1 MLVQHSRHLIWL
13 LTRQPVLLHERPSG
27 IYSVKHLAW
36 KEYDVGDQHILDVQE
51 FIRVGYYINNEY
63 WEEELR
69 ETPPERP
76 IIERWA

>member
-1 MLVQHSRHLIWL
+1 MN
-13 LTRQPVLLHERPSG
+13 
-27 IYSVKHLAW
+27 
-36 KEYDVGDQHILDVQE
+36 VQE

>member
-1 MLVQHSRHLIWL
+1 MGQLVIKVSTL
-13 LTRQPVLLHERPSG
+13 
-27 IYSVKHLAW
+27 Y
-36 KEYDVGDQHILDVQE
+36 VQE

-76 IIERWA
+76 IIER